1 MPAFRAAVARGDAE
15 GALAGMEGLLRE
27 GRAEEALA
35 VLREARRLGKCG
47 DPFGGLRK
55 RLEPLAAQ
63 AQARR
68 AATWHLDSHRLSI
81 RFAYAKLALAA
92 DFDGGDLLRIFQTAF
107 RLEGLRLALDL
118 GHHPRPLLQMGP
130 SLPAGACGREEW
142 AEVVLQRAPDREP
155 ENLIAAL
162 NDRLPEGLRLH
173 RWMEQ
178 PPYATPVGELAEL
191 SEWTWPCPMERLE
204 DACAAT
210 RRFLAAASFPWDR
223 SGKVGGQKREK
234 HVDLRPMVSDMT
246 WEGRLLRFRTPMAAF
261 GATNPMKLLGA
272 ILGLEPGEILG
283 LMRENLVLRRDPRLD
298 QGERFE
304 PKLRNL
310 YEDAVL
316 LSGGSNITLVDE
328 DDDEPLH
335 LG

>member
-1 MPAFRAAVARGDAE
+1 MPAFRAAVARGEAE
-15 GALAGMEGLLRE
+15 GALARVEDLLRE

-35 VLREARRLGKCG
+35 VLREARRMGKCG
-47 DPFGGLRK
+47 DPFEGLRK

-68 AATWHLDSHRLSI
+68 AATWHLDSRRLSI
-81 RFAYAKLALAA
+81 RFGYAKLAPAA

-130 SLPAGACGREEW
+130 SLPAGVGGREEW
-142 AEVVLQRAPDREP
+142 AEAVLQRAPDREA
-155 ENLIAAL
+155 EALVAAL
-162 NDRLPEGLRLH
+162 NQRLPEGLCLH

-178 PPYATPVGELAEL
+178 PQYATPVTELAEV
-191 SEWTWPCPMERLE
+191 SEWTWPCPMERLDE
-204 DACAAT
+204 ARAAT
-210 RRFLAAASFPWDR
+210 IRFLAEVSFPWDR
-223 SGKVGGQKREK
+223 TGKVGGQKREK
-234 HVDLRPMVSDMT
+234 HVDLRPMVTDMT
-246 WEGRLLRFRTPMAAF
+246 WEGRLLRFRTPMAVF

-272 ILGLEPGEILG
+272 ILSLEPGEILG
-283 LMRENLVLRRDPRLD
+283 LVRESLVLRRDPRLD

-316 LSGGSNITLVDE
+316 LSGGSNITLVDDE
-328 DDDEPLH
+328 DDEPLR